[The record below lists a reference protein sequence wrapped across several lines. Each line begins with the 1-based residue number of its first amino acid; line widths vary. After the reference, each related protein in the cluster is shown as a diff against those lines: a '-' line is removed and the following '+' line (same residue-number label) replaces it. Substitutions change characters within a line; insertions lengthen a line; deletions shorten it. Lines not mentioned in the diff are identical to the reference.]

1 MESVDVIIQN
11 GLVIDGSGSESIHK
25 DISIRKGRI
34 KHVESDIKVE
44 SRKTMDAKG
53 LVVCPGFIDVHSHS
67 DMSLPFDNRL
77 ESTLRQGITTSV
89 IGNCGFSMAPV
100 NEERIDMLR
109 KEFDMFSPPG
119 ANIDIIW
126 RTFESYLG
134 QLEANKISSNIVPLV
149 GFGAIRMAG
158 GPAYENRPPSQAELE
173 DMKAYAK
180 EAMEAGAFGM
190 STGLI
195 YPPQVYASTKEI
207 IEVSRVVADYGGL
220 YFSHIRGEGDT
231 VVKAV
236 QEVIDIVEKSGC
248 VGGQIAHHKVAGKQ
262 FWGTSKDTLQLIS
275 DANARGVSITCDQYP
290 YNRGSTSLISVL
302 PPWVHEGG
310 IEKLLERIG
319 NPDIQQRIKEDVE
332 GALDW
337 ENLKEEAGWD
347 RIFIASVKTEK
358 WKDTEGLSLKEI
370 TQQRE
375 YPDEYATLFELL
387 IDEKAEVSMTM
398 ESMGDEDIERIMK
411 GKYTMVGTD
420 GAGVAPTGVLSHGKP
435 HPRHYGTY
443 PRILGHYVREKGV
456 LTLEE
461 AIHKMTGFP
470 AQRLRFHDRGLLRA
484 GNWADIVVFD
494 PKTIIDRATFLDPH
508 QFSLGIHHVIVNG
521 VLIVNEE
528 GQNEELP
535 GKVLR
540 HRVGLD

>member
-34 KHVESDIKVE
+34 IHVESDLKVE
-44 SRKTMDAKG
+44 SRQTMDAKG
-53 LVVCPGFIDVHSHS
+53 LIVCPGFIDVHSHS

-100 NEERIDMLR
+100 NEDRIDMLR

-119 ANIDIIW
+119 ANIDITW
-126 RTFESYLG
+126 RTFDSYLS

-332 GALDW
+332 GVLDW

-443 PRILGHYVREKGV
+443 PRILGHYVREKGL
-456 LTLEE
+456 LTLQE

-484 GNWADIVVFD
+484 GNWADIAVFD

-521 VLIVNEE
+521 VSIVNEE